1 MLIQCQH
8 VQNGDSSVYQ
18 DSIVNTLPVPS
29 LGRHWYDMVGDTI
42 WGAISESEDHI
53 VPYPK
58 GTEDSTFLNFGDYNK
73 KQKSEEAST
82 VLRSTE
88 RTAGAKNDLSICNL
102 ENVSAS
108 KTNEELSTLRLDM
121 DSWPDLPSLSPA
133 LGKGYND
140 ENCQDNLRMELMNKF
155 DGSTDLNKA
164 RVQLDD
170 KSEMFGNNHEDKE
183 TDSFLDCHWANIG
196 DFDDLDLIFSNNDPI
211 FGSGGE
217 FLSLSSDVINGTA
230 QSILVPDMPLSRE
243 QPSDHGS
250 SSFHFD
256 DLSGGN
262 QKSEEKIADN
272 AMKPEQQAEYKTN
285 VISDYCGTHNQYP
298 SKDDGQKKVLRSHKN
313 AEERKKDKTQP
324 KLNSTW
330 SHNVRQSQQ
339 SPNPNIGTL
348 VETPLQTFQCPA
360 VIQQRQVGGAEN
372 RGHVGASNQFLFSGY
387 GYSPGHVPAFPLLPH
402 IHSQRNQMKPVVNCK
417 VFPDSSKHSNSL
429 GKPPDIPSRPLKMTP
444 QEKIEKLRRRQ
455 QMQAMLAIQQQQQQ
469 LGHQIAS
476 NDSLGHQSGSP
487 KKQGQE
493 SITDSAVVDD
503 GANKPSASNMSILV
517 DQDESQRILTSIDDH
532 SLEESIYYEFQD
544 VLGKLDICVR
554 LCIRDS
560 LFRLAQSASERSAG
574 DRSSTN
580 KSNKDEDEVSANQET
595 NRQNRCQKLPGAE
608 ANTNPIDRS
617 VAHLLFYKPSESC
630 MRSVKDEKPQSSISF
645 DPASKMPLHTH
656 GSNSEENPENI
667 GEMDAQPSV

>member
-1 MLIQCQH
+1 MFDW
-8 VQNGDSSVYQ
+8 NDQ
-18 DSIVNTLPVPS
+18 DQ
-29 LGRHWYDMVGDTI
+29 VGDTI
-42 WGAISESEDHI
+42 WGELSESEDHI

-58 GTEDSTFLNFGDYNK
+58 GTEQSTFLNFGDYYK

-88 RTAGAKNDLSICNL
+88 QTAGAKNDLSRCNL
-102 ENVSAS
+102 ENDSTF
-108 KTNEELSTLRLDM
+108 KTNEEISTLRLDM

-133 LGKGYND
+133 LGKGYHD
-140 ENCQDNLRMELMNKF
+140 EHGQDTLPMELMNNF

-164 RVQLDD
+164 RVSTGGTVQLDG

-183 TDSFLDCHWANIG
+183 SDSFLDCDWANIG
-196 DFDDLDLIFSNNDPI
+196 DFDDLDRIFSNSDPI
-211 FGSGGE
+211 FGREMVGSGGE
-217 FLSLSSDVINGTA
+217 FLSLSSDVISGTA
-230 QSILVPDMPLSRE
+230 QSILVPEMSLSGE
-243 QPSDHGS
+243 QPFDHYS

-262 QKSEEKIADN
+262 RKSEEKIADN
-272 AMKPEQQAEYKTN
+272 AMKPEEQAEYKTS

-298 SKDDGQKKVLRSHKN
+298 SKDDGQKKVLRSHKK
-313 AEERKKDKTQP
+313 AEERKMKKTQP
-324 KLNSTW
+324 NLNSTW
-330 SHNVRQSQQ
+330 SHNVRQSHQ

-360 VIQQRQVGGAEN
+360 VIQQRQVGGAESM
-372 RGHVGASNQFLFSGY
+372 GHLGPSNQFLFSGY
-387 GYSPGHVPAFPLLPH
+387 GYSPCHFPAFPLMPH
-402 IHSQRNQMKPVVNCK
+402 IHSQRNQMKRVVNCK
-417 VFPDSSKHSNSL
+417 VFPDSSKNSNSF

-469 LGHQIAS
+469 LGHQIAGS
-476 NDSLGHQSGSP
+476 DGLAPQTGSP
-487 KKQGQE
+487 KKQ
-493 SITDSAVVDD
+493 
-503 GANKPSASNMSILV
+503 V
-517 DQDESQRILTSIDDH
+517 DQDESQRILTSIDDRL
-532 SLEESIYYEFQD
+532 LEESIYYELQD
-544 VLGKLDICVR
+544 VLGKLDMQVR
-554 LCIRDS
+554 LCIRNS
-560 LFRLAQSASERSAG
+560 LFRLAQSASKRQSAG

-580 KSNKDEDEVSANQET
+580 ESSKDEDEVPANQET

-630 MRSVKDEKPQSSISF
+630 MRSVKDEIPQSPISF

-656 GSNSEENPENI
+656 GSNSVENPENI